1 METTLRGVGVS
12 HGVAIGEVRHMGTA
26 VLEPPAK
33 QIPAEE
39 AEREQGR
46 ARKAVD
52 AVAADLTAR
61 GNLAGGEAQAVLE
74 AQALMAQDPELMADV
89 ERRIAVGSTAERAV
103 YDAFAAYRELL
114 AAAGEYLAGRV
125 ADLDDVRNRI
135 VARLLGVPMPG
146 VPDSEEP
153 YVLVARDLAP
163 ADTALLD
170 PSLVLG
176 FVTEEGGPTSHSA
189 ILARALGVPA
199 VVALPGAGELA
210 EGTVIAVDGS
220 TGEIFVNP
228 SDEKKERLQAAAA
241 ERRAALAASTGPGAT
256 ADGHRVPLLANV
268 GGPGDVPAA
277 VEAGA
282 EGVGL
287 FRTEFLFLDDS
298 TRAPSEEKQIKAY
311 REVLEAFP
319 EGRVVVRVLDAGADK
334 PLDFLTPADEPN
346 PALGVRGLRTLLD
359 HPEVLRTQLTA
370 LAKAAEGLPVYL
382 EVMAPMVADRTDAK
396 AFADA
401 CRQAGLRAKFGAMVE
416 IPSAALRARSILQ
429 EVEFLSL
436 GTNDLAQYTFAADRQ
451 VGAVSR
457 LQDPWQPALLD
468 LVALSAEAAQAEGKG
483 CGVCGEAA
491 SDPLLACVLTGLGV
505 TSLSMGAA
513 SIPYVRAAL
522 AKYTLA
528 QCERAAAAARAADTA
543 DDARTA
549 AQAVLSGE

>member
-33 QIPAEE
+33 QIPASEHG
-39 AEREQGR
+39 REQGR
-46 ARKAVD
+46 ARQAVE
-52 AVAADLTAR
+52 AVAADLMAR

-74 AQALMAQDPELMADV
+74 AQAMIAQDPELMSDV
-89 ERRIAVGSTAERAV
+89 DRRIVVGSTAERAV
-103 YDAFAAYRELL
+103 YDAFSHYRELL
-114 AAAGEYLAGRV
+114 AGAGEYMAGRV

-146 VPDSEEP
+146 VPDSDEP
-153 YVLVARDLAP
+153 YVLIARDLAP

-170 PSLVLG
+170 PALVLG

-199 VVALPGAGELA
+199 IVALPGAGELA
-210 EGTVIAVDGS
+210 EGTLVAVDGS
-220 TGEIFVNP
+220 TGEIFVDP
-228 SDEKKERLQAAAA
+228 SPEKRAELERAAA
-241 ERRAALAASTGPGAT
+241 ERRAALSASSGPGAT
-256 ADGHRVPLLANV
+256 SDGHKVPLLANV
-268 GGPGDVPAA
+268 GGPADVPAA
-277 VEAGA
+277 LEAGA

-298 TRAPSEEKQIKAY
+298 AKAPSEEKQVEAY
-311 REVLEAFP
+311 RKVLEAFP

-346 PALGVRGLRTLLD
+346 PALGVRGLRSLLD

-436 GTNDLAQYTFAADRQ
+436 GTNDLAQYAFAADRQ

-468 LVALSAEAAQAEGKG
+468 LISMSAEAAKAEGKS

-513 SIPYVRAAL
+513 SIPYVRATL
-522 AKYTLA
+522 AKHTLA
-528 QCERAAAAARAADTA
+528 QCERAASAARAADTA
-543 DDARTA
+543 EDARKA